1 MVKYRGHARRY
12 NYWRITRN
20 CYDRCRVLLLGT
32 IIVLILTCISIVSYS
47 GAYSAMRFHISVQ
60 NIGEILDAFDV
71 WKNIFNCASLHVIT
85 TTWCNLCDCK
95 SFCSKLFY
103 FQLLVLDQN
112 QICFISIL
120 RLFQYEQEWK
130 SMGLHCIG
138 CHL

>member
-20 CYDRCRVLLLGT
+20 CYHCCRVLLLGT

-95 SFCSKLFY
+95 TQYRVANKYLLFLTLHSGY
-103 FQLLVLDQN
+103 KKCNL
-112 QICFISIL
+112 ISTHTNTHTVYI
-120 RLFQYEQEWK
+120 Y
-130 SMGLHCIG
+130 IYI
-138 CHL
+138 